1 MAHDQFKAFLEAV
14 SADSS
19 LQEKL
24 NSAADADAVVAIA
37 AKEAG
42 FVISAEAVENHYKEK
57 LEESEEELT
66 AEQLEAVTGGAFGIG
81 KKNQGSRNKNAAD
94 STFRTALP
102 MHSLWS
108 NDGKRF

>member
-24 NSAADADAVVAIA
+24 NSAADADAVVAI

-81 KKNQGSRNKNAAD
+81 KKKDQGSRNKNAAD

>member
-37 AKEAG
+37 KMAG
-42 FVISAEAVENHYKEK
+42 FVISAEAVEKK

-81 KKNQGSRNKNAAD
+81 KKKGQGSRNKNAAD